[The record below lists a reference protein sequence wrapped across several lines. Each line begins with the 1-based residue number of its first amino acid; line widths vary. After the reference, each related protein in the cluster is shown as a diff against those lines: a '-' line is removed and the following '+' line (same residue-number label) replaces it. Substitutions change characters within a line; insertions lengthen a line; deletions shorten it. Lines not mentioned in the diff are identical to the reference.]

1 MIIFVT
7 QLSLSRFQAEAIS
20 FPNTSLVS
28 QRPLNSLFGI
38 NTLCHWVSFWT
49 PHHSMHLSVNPPFS
63 FLRASLDNLKWFYKR
78 EKKDTKDHS
87 WHKYGF
93 LTHQKRLSWNI
104 CWCGSVG
111 KEFACNVGDPD
122 SIPGQGRSLREG
134 NSYPLQYSCLENF
147 MDRGAWQLQSK
158 RSQGVRHDWVTNTF
172 TFPFWIHLKFQL
184 LK

>member
-1 MIIFVT
+1 MIL
-7 QLSLSRFQAEAIS
+7 Q
-20 FPNTSLVS
+20 
-28 QRPLNSLFGI
+28 
-38 NTLCHWVSFWT
+38 
-49 PHHSMHLSVNPPFS
+49 
-63 FLRASLDNLKWFYKR
+63 K

-104 CWCGSVG
+104 CWCRSVG

-122 SIPGQGRSLREG
+122 SIPGQGRSPREG
-134 NSYPLQYSCLENF
+134 NNYPLQYSCLEDF

-158 RSQGVRHDWVTNTF
+158 GSQGVRHDWVTNTF

-184 LK
+184 LKKFLSIFQFSSYHFHRVNFSSFKSYVLLFCACVDFLIKLDTQ